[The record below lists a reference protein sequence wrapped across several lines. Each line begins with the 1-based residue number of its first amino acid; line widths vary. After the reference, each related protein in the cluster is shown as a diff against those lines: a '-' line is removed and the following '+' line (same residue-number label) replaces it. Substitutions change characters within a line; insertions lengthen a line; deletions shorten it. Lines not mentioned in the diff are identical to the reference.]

1 MKKYQEI
8 YDSFINEYRI
18 SPSDSVFVSLQGK
31 IESKALETKMSYAIR
46 RDPREHE
53 LIAMIFALW
62 TISKSTKTNEGI
74 EFLYN
79 PHPAQVV
86 TILLILGASTTNG
99 LGNRLAQVLTG
110 EGKSVILAGL
120 ACYLALIGKEVSV
133 VCYS

>member
-1 MKKYQEI
+1 MKEYQVI
-8 YDSFINEYRI
+8 YDSIINEYRI
-18 SPSDSVFVSLQGK
+18 SPNDSVFMSLQGK
-31 IESKALETKMSYAIR
+31 IQSKALETKMSYAEHKY
-46 RDPREHE
+46 PREHE

-79 PHPAQVV
+79 PHPAQII

-110 EGKSVILAGL
+110 EGKSVVLAGL
-120 ACYLALIGKEVSV
+120 ACYLALIGKDVSV